1 MIDSLISA
9 DNELMLLLNGMHN
22 DFFDTFMSIFSGR
35 FTWIPMYVALAYVIV
50 ARYKARTAVVA
61 MICVGLTILLADQI
75 CASVIR
81 PEIARLRPSN
91 LDNPLSA
98 YIHIVNG
105 YRGGPYGFP
114 SCHAANSFA
123 LAFLSSLLVRRR
135 AFTLL
140 IFLWAFL
147 NSYSR
152 IYLGV
157 HYPGDIIVGALIGC
171 LCALTVYVPAKALF
185 PRLGAQLFPDRYS
198 LCISLR
204 GRDRSLCL
212 SPLAVM
218 AIVAII
224 TIIYIFLASV
234 A

>member
-35 FTWIPMYVALAYVIV
+35 FTWIAMYVALAYVIV

-61 MICVGLTILLADQI
+61 LISVGLTILLADQI

-98 YIHIVNG
+98 CIHIVNG

-114 SCHAANSFA
+114 S
-123 LAFLSSLLVRRR
+123 
-135 AFTLL
+135 
-140 IFLWAFL
+140 
-147 NSYSR
+147 
-152 IYLGV
+152 
-157 HYPGDIIVGALIGC
+157 
-171 LCALTVYVPAKALF
+171 
-185 PRLGAQLFPDRYS
+185 
-198 LCISLR
+198 
-204 GRDRSLCL
+204 
-212 SPLAVM
+212 
-218 AIVAII
+218 
-224 TIIYIFLASV
+224 
-234 A
+234 